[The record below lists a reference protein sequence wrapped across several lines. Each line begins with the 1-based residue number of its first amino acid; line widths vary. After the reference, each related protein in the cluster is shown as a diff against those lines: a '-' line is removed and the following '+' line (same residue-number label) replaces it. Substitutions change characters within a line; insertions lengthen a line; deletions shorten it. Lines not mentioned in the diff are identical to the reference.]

1 VIMIMQG
8 NGGDAIEMGV
18 IMTMQ
23 EVIRMI
29 M

>member
-1 VIMIMQG
+1 MIMIMQG